1 MLVRLLVASRLSL
14 VIHRAALLLHVTR
27 SYLLYSTAFHPI
39 SKVTPC
45 THDPVSIPTRPIPS
59 LFRPRSSS
67 RAQQSRA
74 EQSRLSSKNPS
85 TVHYTTVQPHPHPL
99 APQVIPRF
107 HRCNL
112 HLTSDHQASALMH
125 DTRTCMLLHGADYG
139 HVELG
144 QGKTRLKWCA
154 HRLPWVCSVDLAGF
168 GSGPVSMASLDRI
181 RRGEVR

>member
-1 MLVRLLVASRLSL
+1 MLDAGTTVGRVEAVPCNSQSSAPTTCHKKLP
-14 VIHRAALLLHVTR
+14 T
-27 SYLLYSTAFHPI
+27 LLYCFSSHLKSHAMHTRPRLDPDTPHPI
-39 SKVTPC
+39 ALPA
-45 THDPVSIPTRPIPS
+45 P
-59 LFRPRSSS
+59 LE
-67 RAQQSRA
+67 QQSTA

-125 DTRTCMLLHGADYG
+125 DTRTCILLHGADYG